1 MFLEEFKYV
10 IKEKKILE
18 YITDVYMIYKQASK
32 KSHETYQ
39 NLSEDYGRKLYRN
52 FSKEEINKKALVQ
65 LRTIQ

>member
-1 MFLEEFKYV
+1 
-10 IKEKKILE
+10 
-18 YITDVYMIYKQASK
+18 MIYKWASK

-52 FSKEEINKKALVQ
+52 FSKEEINKKALVW